1 MALDS
6 GKKTTTIIIVINIV
20 IVFNIIRDKNLAL
33 GGTLLGNKHLI
44 AADYVA
50 IIIGCKRESI
60 YQMACKLNG
69 KTTGKEMLM
78 LVSSLGVQ
86 SNIARRTVLFSTL
99 VVPLVGI

>member
-6 GKKTTTIIIVINIV
+6 GKKTTTVIIVINIV

-50 IIIGCKRESI
+50 IIIFLSHRWVFGSRAEFPL
-60 YQMACKLNG
+60 KL
-69 KTTGKEMLM
+69 
-78 LVSSLGVQ
+78 
-86 SNIARRTVLFSTL
+86 
-99 VVPLVGI
+99 P

>member
-33 GGTLLGNKHLI
+33 GGTLPGNKHLI

-78 LVSSLGVQ
+78 LVSSPGVQ
-86 SNIARRTVLFSTL
+86 SSIARRTVLF
-99 VVPLVGI
+99 

>member
-20 IVFNIIRDKNLAL
+20 IVFNIIRDNNLAL

-50 IIIGCKRESI
+50 IIIGYEQENV

-69 KTTGKEMLM
+69 K
-78 LVSSLGVQ
+78 
-86 SNIARRTVLFSTL
+86 
-99 VVPLVGI
+99 

>member
-1 MALDS
+1 MAVDS
-6 GKKTTTIIIVINIV
+6 GIRTKIVIIVINIV
-20 IVFNIIRDKNLAL
+20 IVNVSIFLIIRDKNLAL

-69 KTTGKEMLM
+69 K
-78 LVSSLGVQ
+78 
-86 SNIARRTVLFSTL
+86 
-99 VVPLVGI
+99 

>member
-20 IVFNIIRDKNLAL
+20 IVIVIVIIFNMIRDKNLAL

-44 AADYVA
+44 TADYVA

-69 KTTGKEMLM
+69 K
-78 LVSSLGVQ
+78 
-86 SNIARRTVLFSTL
+86 
-99 VVPLVGI
+99 